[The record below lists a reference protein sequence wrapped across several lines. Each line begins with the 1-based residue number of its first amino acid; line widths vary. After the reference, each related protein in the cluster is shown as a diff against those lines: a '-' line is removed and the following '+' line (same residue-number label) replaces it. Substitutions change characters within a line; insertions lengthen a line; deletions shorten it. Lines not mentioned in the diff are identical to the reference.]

1 MTDRTEEKERER
13 EEGCWIDAI
22 SRLHHPYRP
31 NFLHQA
37 TDELWLYSLAG
48 TAPLRHFDRA

>member
-13 EEGCWIDAI
+13 EEDSWIDAI